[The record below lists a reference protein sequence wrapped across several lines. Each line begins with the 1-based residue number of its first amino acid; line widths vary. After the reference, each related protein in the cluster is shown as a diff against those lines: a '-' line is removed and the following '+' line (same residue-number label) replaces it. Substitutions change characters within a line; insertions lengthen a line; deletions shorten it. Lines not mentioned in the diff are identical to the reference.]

1 MDKVENVDEGY
12 KDEGSLTSVEKEEVS
27 AVLVEEL
34 KESTADTS
42 PLKLEH
48 LHSDKSLVE
57 EGYVEVEI
65 TGEDISENVTKES
78 EGINVPTDHCG
89 NKELND
95 ESVILN
101 QGSFIERDKI
111 EVLPSVELNMQSTKD
126 NIRID
131 NIFSPTEGSV
141 HFMSN
146 NKGVMSNEL
155 SIQKENIN
163 YVTVQRKPSPNKELH
178 ALVSH
183 DLNSMDKNLESV
195 QTKEHIQVRFFRW
208 RTKGKEMNDI
218 SLQKETSRQHHD
230 LKLRQ
235 RAINPEIYQRPCR
248 SNLGKISTFGLCLNK
263 QGILELVASLT
274 SVMKKLIVLWTSITI
289 DTPGLF
295 SHGVIAERGL
305 LSQLLDMVHSTR
317 VMNDNDTSSIELV
330 AGTVQKVRTV
340 HFVRPIIRT
349 ILSRHTIWPW
359 RLLSPYVFD
368 EPRSRAHFSFLTT
381 LSSSLSSSKVSLSAL
396 GDLSKVRK

>member
-1 MDKVENVDEGY
+1 MVNKERKNHNESRSKKVQINNNKFDVLTSINKDEGMCKETNKLVDEKINKEDNNKVENVDEGY

-48 LHSDKSLVE
+48 LHSNKSLME

-65 TGEDISENVTKES
+65 TCEDILENVTEES
-78 EGINVPTDHCG
+78 EGIDVPADHCG

-111 EVLPSVELNMQSTKD
+111 EVLPNVELNMQSTKD

-131 NIFSPTEGSV
+131 NIFSPTERSV

-146 NKGVMSNEL
+146 NKGVMSNDL

-195 QTKEHIQVRFFRW
+195 QTKEHI
-208 RTKGKEMNDI
+208 
-218 SLQKETSRQHHD
+218 
-230 LKLRQ
+230 
-235 RAINPEIYQRPCR
+235 
-248 SNLGKISTFGLCLNK
+248 
-263 QGILELVASLT
+263 
-274 SVMKKLIVLWTSITI
+274 
-289 DTPGLF
+289 
-295 SHGVIAERGL
+295 
-305 LSQLLDMVHSTR
+305 
-317 VMNDNDTSSIELV
+317 
-330 AGTVQKVRTV
+330 
-340 HFVRPIIRT
+340 
-349 ILSRHTIWPW
+349 
-359 RLLSPYVFD
+359 
-368 EPRSRAHFSFLTT
+368 
-381 LSSSLSSSKVSLSAL
+381 
-396 GDLSKVRK
+396 